1 MWIAI
6 DGKQP
11 YCPENLLKCTV
22 QPGHDAWSSRSK
34 SAGAPWNPR
43 NTFRE
48 KATTMR
54 GADKAQVTG
63 ISMKNG
69 SGSHVTTS
77 GAESRGDRP
86 GTKPRQDPIRWAA
99 EDSRS
104 TTRVSDTQRLG
115 YRTALRNDLSWP

>member
-1 MWIAI
+1 MFGIG
-6 DGKQP
+6 GKQP
-11 YCPENLLKCTV
+11 YCPEILLKCTV

-34 SAGAPWNPR
+34 SAGTPWNPR

-54 GADKAQVTG
+54 GADNAQVTG

-77 GAESRGDRP
+77 GRKVEAIVQGQSPSRFQYG
-86 GTKPRQDPIRWAA
+86 GCGKLTVNN
-99 EDSRS
+99 E
-104 TTRVSDTQRLG
+104 G
-115 YRTALRNDLSWP
+115 